1 LTQAISL
8 PREEIRP
15 AWRAAVLA
23 YRANM
28 RVTRD
33 DHPAWRAAIAAFRE
47 VMPEVPEEQAKQE
60 VMHAIAY
67 AAANHTKWFWADV
80 YGGR

>member
-1 LTQAISL
+1 MTKAISL

-28 RVTRD
+28 RVTRHD
-33 DHPAWRAAIAAFRE
+33 DPAWHAAYCAFRE
-47 VMPEVPEEQAKQE
+47 VLPEMPEEQAKQE
-60 VMHAIAY
+60 TTHAIAY
-67 AAANHTKWFWADV
+67 AAANHNTRWFCGGV
-80 YGGR
+80 YG